1 MFPNK
6 KLIIHPRDNI
16 IVALTNLSKGD
27 KIDLDVDTITLVS
40 DVKAKHKFAMRNFAV
55 GEEIYMYGVSAL
67 GKKGGNHT
75 VSMLKQQ
82 LTQVMEQMSC
92 AEIQDLQT
100 KLITK

>member
-1 MFPNK
+1 MFFFYT
-6 KLIIHPRDNI
+6 LMF
-16 IVALTNLSKGD
+16 SE
-27 KIDLDVDTITLVS
+27 KILQYDFTILV
-40 DVKAKHKFAMRNFAV
+40 FNMGRTF
-55 GEEIYMYGVSAL
+55 MYGVSAL

-75 VSMLKQQ
+75 ISMLKQQ